1 MEERAR
7 PEPGRSAVGPVP
19 PTDRRDGL
27 RETALAGNPRCHE
40 RVEEADPATH
50 RHRDRNRIHVRHHAR
65 HHARHR
71 HRSGEV
77 AVLFLVVALLLLGL
91 VVGAAAYLPWPLT
104 LVLGSLIA
112 VWLVVFAGRERR
124 RRNRTR
130 RA

>member
-1 MEERAR
+1 M
-7 PEPGRSAVGPVP
+7 
-19 PTDRRDGL
+19 
-27 RETALAGNPRCHE
+27 
-40 RVEEADPATH
+40 
-50 RHRDRNRIHVRHHAR
+50 
-65 HHARHR
+65 
-71 HRSGEV
+71 
-77 AVLFLVVALLLLGL
+77 LFLVVALLLLGI